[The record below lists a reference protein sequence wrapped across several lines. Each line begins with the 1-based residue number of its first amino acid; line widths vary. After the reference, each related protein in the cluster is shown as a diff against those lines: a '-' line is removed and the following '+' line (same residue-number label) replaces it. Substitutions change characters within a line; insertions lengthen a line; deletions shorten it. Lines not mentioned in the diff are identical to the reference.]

1 MHVLIIIN
9 QRNILCHSLVI
20 EIDSDVKRSVVFA
33 DTQSDEKNAGI
44 FVLENPMNVG
54 KC

>member
-1 MHVLIIIN
+1 M
-9 QRNILCHSLVI
+9 I
-20 EIDSDVKRSVVFA
+20 EIDSDDKRSVVFA
-33 DTQSDEKNAGI
+33 DTQSDEKSASI